1 MPTSSAVTHADMAQ
15 TNIGLFVCIRR
26 GDRAIKSLPD
36 NVDLLRLEGAH
47 RSDKTNKR
55 CATDHDH
62 FLSEIEDFTFE
73 DLFAVSPPDVILNL
87 RRDVTEM
94 EEEVRQLEKM
104 VTPPP
109 GVLDWGKMIE
119 AFGVGF
125 SIIMGFYMLYTI
137 GTTIFR
143 SLRLMD

>member
-36 NVDLLRLEGAH
+36 TVDFLQLEG
-47 RSDKTNKR
+47 R
-55 CATDHDH
+55 CAMDHDH
-62 FLSEIEDFTFE
+62 FLSEIEDFTFQ
-73 DLFAVSPPDVILNL
+73 DLFAVSPPDVILDL
-87 RRDVTEM
+87 RKDVIEM

-125 SIIMGFYMLYTI
+125 SIIMGFYVLYTI